1 MGRFC
6 FSISSDE
13 DGARCP
19 VSASADCNAGAQQS
33 RMKLWGC
40 FLLCF
45 LQLKA
50 WSPQASWILLHGH
63 FGSCSVLNIGSLS
76 FRLMAKR
83 KLQFGCLLDLLDL
96 FIEISGYEVCGTR
109 MLGRRWMCSGAL
121 IKVDSYVRSVSAWAQ
136 YCLMRDR
143 MLCGDSFSWKW

>member
-19 VSASADCNAGAQQS
+19 VSASAGCNDGAQQY

-83 KLQFGCLLDLLDL
+83 KLQFGSLLDLLDL
-96 FIEISGYEVCGTR
+96 FMEMSGYKFAE
-109 MLGRRWMCSGAL
+109 LGC
-121 IKVDSYVRSVSAWAQ
+121 
-136 YCLMRDR
+136 
-143 MLCGDSFSWKW
+143 